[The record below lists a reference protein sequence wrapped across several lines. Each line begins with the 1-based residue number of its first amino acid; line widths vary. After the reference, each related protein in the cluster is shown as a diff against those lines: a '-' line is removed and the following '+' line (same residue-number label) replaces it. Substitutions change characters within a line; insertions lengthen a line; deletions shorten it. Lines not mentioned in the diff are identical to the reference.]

1 MSLLGTVLDA
11 GKGLLVKELAKKVGL
26 SDDRAISALSLIVP
40 ALSKGM
46 NQNTTDKNGLES
58 LISVI
63 RSGNH
68 REYVDN
74 PETLDSSESMADG
87 NGILGHIFG
96 SKDVSREVAGF
107 ISGKTGINTDT
118 IKKMLPMV
126 AAATLGTIEKE
137 DEETSGPEGT
147 ANLVKNLLGTDEDSG
162 LDKILSLAKGLF

>member
-1 MSLLGTVLDA
+1 MSLLGTVLNA
-11 GKGLLVKELAKKVGL
+11 GKGLVVKELAKKVGL

-40 ALSKGM
+40 ALSMGM
-46 NQNTTDKNGLES
+46 NRNAADKNGLES
-58 LISVI
+58 LVNVI

-68 REYVDN
+68 RDYVDS
-74 PETLDSSESMADG
+74 PETIGSSETVADG

-96 SKDVSREVAGF
+96 SKDVSRAVAGF

-137 DEETSGPEGT
+137 DEETSRSEGIG
-147 ANLVKNLLGTDEDSG
+147 NLVKNLLGTDEDSG
-162 LDKILSLAKGLF
+162 LDKILSLAKGL